1 MFYCIMFVL
10 SLSFSIFR
18 LFENGVNEIYSN
30 FDRSFPYNAY
40 DLRYCNLKVPKN
52 CSLFWILNLVNNFFN
67 NVMFLML
74 SVIIDVLMIRFSN
87 RIIKEKRALNCPHLK
102 EAIKFKAKLNKMII
116 TNGMLFFVSHIPEF
130 VVTLLVIIFQKLLAE
145 FSFTG
150 FSFSE
155 LIEIAQTFHFISIQ
169 FQFFIFLK
177 FDRNFFNS
185 CRDLI
190 LKKQK

>member
-1 MFYCIMFVL
+1 
-10 SLSFSIFR
+10 
-18 LFENGVNEIYSN
+18 
-30 FDRSFPYNAY
+30 
-40 DLRYCNLKVPKN
+40 
-52 CSLFWILNLVNNFFN
+52 
-67 NVMFLML
+67 ML

-130 VVTLLVIIFQKLLAE
+130 VVTWLVIIFQKLLAE

-150 FSFSE
+150 FSVSE

-169 FQFFIFLK
+169 FQFFGKLRYYFEQHFSPKFYKNRFLTTLK
-177 FDRNFFNS
+177 DVLAEFN
-185 CRDLI
+185 
-190 LKKQK
+190 